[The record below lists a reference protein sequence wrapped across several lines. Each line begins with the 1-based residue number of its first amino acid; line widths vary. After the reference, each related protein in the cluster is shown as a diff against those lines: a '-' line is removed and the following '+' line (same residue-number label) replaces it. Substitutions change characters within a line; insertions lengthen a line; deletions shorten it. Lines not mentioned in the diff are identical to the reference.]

1 LQANNNKN
9 LSRDSK
15 RLRFGLLKSTNALLN
30 SASLEEGFNR
40 VLKILGETTKVSRVY
55 VYQHQVEENTRE
67 MYISLLYEWAS
78 EPAEL
83 QIDSSFKKISYSRF
97 SLLKFYENFSKGQVL
112 KFVIKDLPAELKNG
126 FLDEKIKSTI
136 LIPIMVD
143 KKYWGFIGFDEI
155 NNDRVWSE
163 EEEAVLVKMASNL
176 ALSITKG
183 DKKKFNEVNS
193 GQKIKLINE
202 QNILSFFA
210 DDKPGS
216 DFFIE
221 LLDVYLKDLPSICKE
236 IDRAISDEDY
246 IHLKSY
252 LHKLGGSLLNL
263 GAKNVSEISNQLDQA
278 AKENFKN
285 KKVVELNMEL
295 QENIKKIIA
304 EIKLLRK
311 KYINFI

>member
-1 LQANNNKN
+1 MQANKNKN
-9 LSRDSK
+9 LSRESK

-30 SASLEEGFNR
+30 SATQEEGFKR

-55 VYQHQVEENTRE
+55 VYQHQVDENTSE

-78 EPAEL
+78 DSAEL
-83 QIDSSFKKISYSRF
+83 QIDSSFQKVSYSRF
-97 SLLKFYENFSKGQVL
+97 SLLKFYENFSKGQAL
-112 KFVIKDLPAELKNG
+112 KFVLKDLPAELKNG

-143 KKYWGFIGFDEI
+143 NKYWGFIGFDDI
-155 NNDRVWSE
+155 NNDRLWSE
-163 EEEAVLVKMASNL
+163 EEEAVLVKMVMNL
-176 ALSITKG
+176 ALSIKKG
-183 DKKKFNEVNS
+183 NKKKNNEENS
-193 GQKIKLINE
+193 NQQIELIDE
-202 QNILSFFA
+202 QNILSLFA

-216 DFFIE
+216 DFFLE
-221 LLDVYLKDLPSICKE
+221 LLDVYLKDIPSISKE
-236 IDRAISDEDY
+236 IDLAISNEDY
-246 IHLKSY
+246 VHLKSY
-252 LHKLGGSLLNL
+252 LHKLGGSMLNL